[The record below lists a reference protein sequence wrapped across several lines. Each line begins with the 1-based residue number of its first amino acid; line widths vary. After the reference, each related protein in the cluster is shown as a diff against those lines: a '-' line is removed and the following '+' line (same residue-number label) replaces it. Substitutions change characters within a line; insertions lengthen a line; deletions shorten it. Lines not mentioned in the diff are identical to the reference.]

1 MVIALALIILIFTLI
16 IGVSVPFAFLASAT
30 SIIFLYDYDPAFLL
44 PYGYSRMNNII
55 LLAIPLFIIAG
66 SAINKSHLGNK
77 LVDLVEL
84 FVGHIKGGLGAV
96 TVVSS
101 AVFGALTGSASATLS
116 AIGTIMFPRLAK
128 SGYPVGHSAAL
139 IANASVLGLLIP
151 PSALMILYAWV
162 GNQSVLA
169 SFLACFI
176 PGIIVTLLLCLV
188 NFFLLRN
195 NDDLELI
202 PAPKGR
208 EFVREFRS
216 RGLNAMPALAMPI
229 LILGGIYG
237 GFVTP
242 TEAAALSVLY
252 VIPVGIFIYKEL
264 NRKTLWEVFLESAV
278 TTGVI
283 MIMLYCVMILSRMY
297 VMEDL
302 PGTILN
308 LFESLS
314 VSPIVV
320 LLLINLMMVIIGMLM
335 DDVSGVLL
343 ATPLLLP
350 LALELGVTGTQ
361 FAAIVGVN
369 LGMGNITPPTAP
381 LLYLSGQ
388 LSGASIKD
396 TMKPTLYM
404 ICFAWMPTLMLVT
417 FVPEVS
423 LWLPKLAG
431 LN

>member
-1 MVIALALIILIFTLI
+1 MVIVGALLILVFTLI
-16 IGVSVPFAFLASAT
+16 IGVSVPFAFLASVT
-30 SIIFLYDYDPAFLL
+30 SIVFIYDYDPSFLL
-44 PYGYSRMNNII
+44 PYGYSRLNNIV
-55 LLAIPLFIIAG
+55 LLAIPLFIISG
-66 SAINKSHLGNK
+66 GLINKSHIGNK

-84 FVGHIKGGLGAV
+84 FVGHIKGGLGAA

-116 AIGTIMFPRLAK
+116 AIGSIMFPRLAD

-139 IANASVLGLLIP
+139 VANASVLGLLIP

-176 PGIIVTLLLCLV
+176 PGIIVTVLLCVV
-188 NFFLLRN
+188 NYALLKN
-195 NDDLELI
+195 NREMRVE
-202 PAPKGR
+202 PALSGKV
-208 EFVREFRS
+208 FVQEFRR
-216 RGLNAMPALAMPI
+216 RGVMAIPALAMPM

-252 VIPVGIFIYKEL
+252 VLPVGYFIYREL
-264 NRKTLWEVFLESAV
+264 NRKTLWDAFLEAAI
-278 TTGVI
+278 TTGIV
-283 MIMLYCVMILSRMY
+283 MMMLYCVMILSRLY
-297 VMEDL
+297 IMEDL
-302 PGTILN
+302 PGMILDFFN
-308 LFESLS
+308 SMS
-314 VSPIVV
+314 VSPLVI
-320 LLLINLMMVIIGMLM
+320 LLLINLVMIVIGMLM
-335 DDVSGVLL
+335 DDVSAVLL

-350 LALELGVTGTQ
+350 LALELGVSGTQ
-361 FAAIVGVN
+361 FAAVVGVN

-396 TMKPTLYM
+396 TMRPTLYM
-404 ICFAWMPTLMLVT
+404 IGFAWLPTLMLVT

-423 LWLPKLAG
+423 LWLPRLFG
-431 LN
+431 LH

>member
-1 MVIALALIILIFTLI
+1 MVIALALLILIFTLI

-30 SIIFLYDYDPAFLL
+30 SIVFLYDYDPAFILS
-44 PYGYSRMNNII
+44 YGYSRMNNIV

-66 SAINKSHLGNK
+66 CAINKSHLGNK
-77 LVDLVEL
+77 LVDLIQL
-84 FVGHIKGGLGAV
+84 FVGHVKGGLGAV

-116 AIGTIMFPRLAK
+116 AIGTIMFPRLAE

-139 IANASVLGLLIP
+139 IANASVLGILIP

-169 SFLACFI
+169 SFLACLI
-176 PGIIVTLLLCLV
+176 PGIIVTVLLCVV
-188 NFFLLRN
+188 NYFLLRHN
-195 NDDLELI
+195 REVMVV
-202 PAPKGR
+202 PALKGK
-208 EFVREFRS
+208 EFVKELRS
-216 RGLNAMPALAMPI
+216 RSISSMPALAMPI
-229 LILGGIYG
+229 LILTGIYG

-264 NRKTLWEVFLESAV
+264 NRKTLWEVFVESAV

-283 MIMLYCVMILSRMY
+283 MIMLFCVMVLSRLY

-302 PGTILN
+302 PGTILR
-308 LFESLS
+308 FFDDLS
-314 VSPIVV
+314 VSPIMVI
-320 LLLINLMMVIIGMLM
+320 LLINLVMIFIGMLM
-335 DDVSGVLL
+335 DDVSAVLL
-343 ATPLLLP
+343 ATPLMLP
-350 LALELGVTGTQ
+350 LALELGISGTQ

-396 TMKPTLYM
+396 AMKPTMYM
-404 ICFAWMPTLMLVT
+404 ICFAWLPTLMLVT
-417 FVPEVS
+417 FIPEIS